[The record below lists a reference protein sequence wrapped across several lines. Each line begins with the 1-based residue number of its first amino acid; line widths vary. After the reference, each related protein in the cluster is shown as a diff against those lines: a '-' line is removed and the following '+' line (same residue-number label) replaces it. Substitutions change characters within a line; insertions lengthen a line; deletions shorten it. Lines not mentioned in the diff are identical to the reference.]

1 MSALI
6 RYLHP
11 GHGNLLVYTQ
21 GVPCSVCVIELSKC
35 YAMSI
40 LGMHSIAC
48 SLHFL
53 RLQGVDNLIPAVLA
67 RANFDVVSG
76 VRGWVRNGR
85 MQACLWWPL
94 ALS

>member
-11 GHGNLLVYTQ
+11 GHGNQLVYTQ
-21 GVPCSVCVIELSKC
+21 GVPCSVFVFELSKC
-35 YAMSI
+35 HAI

-53 RLQGVDNLIPAVLA
+53 HLQGVDNLIPAVLA
-67 RANFDVVSG
+67 HANTDVVLG
-76 VRGWVRNGR
+76 MRGWVRNGR